1 MIGRCIVAVMSIVL
15 VAADAPPP
23 QAMRQSGAEKW
34 FGELTLIDQDSHRV
48 SLYEDLMA
56 RHVVVVNAFYTG
68 CRAACPQVMGTLA
81 DLRRQ
86 VAIDGPET
94 RFISITVDPEHD
106 TPDRLALYART
117 MGADA
122 DWRMLS
128 GDPISVHAALHKLGL
143 DVKPDDPVDHLNV
156 LYMANLRTGLWVK
169 AFSLTPLDSLV
180 QLLQRVDSDP
190 GP

>member
-1 MIGRCIVAVMSIVL
+1 MIGRWIAAVLSLVL

-23 QAMRQSGAEKW
+23 QAMRQPGAERW
-34 FGELTLIDQDSHRV
+34 FGDLTLIDQDSQRV

-56 RHVVVVNAFYTG
+56 KHVVVVNAFYTG

-81 DLRRQ
+81 HLRGQ

-117 MGADA
+117 MAAGA

-128 GDPISVHAALHKLGL
+128 GDPATVRAALHKLGL
-143 DVKPDDPVDHLNV
+143 DVKPDDPADHLNV

-169 AFSLTPLDSLV
+169 AFSLAPLDSLV
-180 QLLQRVDSDP
+180 QLLQRVDSDQ